1 MKKQICTAVFLLI
14 AGFSLY
20 AQQPDYKVVFDM
32 TTSDSVTQQ
41 SLIRQLELIR
51 KENPA
56 AKLQVVIYGQAMGF
70 VVKDQ
75 SKYAEAIGRIAADKN
90 TIFNVCS
97 FTMKRYNIDAGKLL
111 PGIQVVNDGIYE
123 IITKQREGWGY
134 IKVAN

>member
-1 MKKQICTAVFLLI
+1 MKRQICTAIFVFI
-14 AGFSLY
+14 ASFCLQ

-32 TTSDSVTQQ
+32 TTNDSSTQH

-56 AKLQVVIYGQAMGF
+56 AKLEVVIYGQAMGF
-70 VVKDQ
+70 VVKEQ
-75 SKYAEAIGRIAADKN
+75 SKYADAIGRIAADKN
-90 TIFNVCS
+90 TTFNVCS

-111 PGIQVVNDGIYE
+111 PGIQIVNDGIYE
-123 IITKQREGWGY
+123 IISKQKEGWGY